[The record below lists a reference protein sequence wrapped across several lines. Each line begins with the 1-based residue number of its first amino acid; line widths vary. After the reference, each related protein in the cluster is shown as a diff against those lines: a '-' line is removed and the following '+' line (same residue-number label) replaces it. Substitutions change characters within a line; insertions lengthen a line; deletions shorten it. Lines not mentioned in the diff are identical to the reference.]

1 MILLRTRSK
10 CLESLDCSEVSLTA
24 SQIDDLRLAASKM
37 SGAARRNYQAQM
49 TLKYCDGNARV
60 AERVFGW
67 GRSNIE
73 VGLAEQR
80 SGIICVGA
88 QTGYSGSKRWEQ
100 RHPEAATALRAL
112 AEAHAQQDPTFESTV
127 AYTRLTAQQALE
139 QLRQQGFAPEQLP
152 APSTMAVV
160 LNRMGYRLQPVV
172 KAKPQKNSP
181 KQTPSLRTSV
191 QKTPVQPTLA
201 SND

>member
-1 MILLRTRSK
+1 
-10 CLESLDCSEVSLTA
+10 LESLNRSEVSLTT

-37 SGAARRNYQAQM
+37 SGSTRRSYQAQM
-49 TLKYCDGNARV
+49 TLKYCDGNARL

-67 GRSNIE
+67 GRDNIE

-100 RHPEAATALRAL
+100 RHPEAAAALRIL

-152 APSTMAVV
+152 APSTMAVI

-181 KQTPSLRTSV
+181 KQTPSLRTST
-191 QKTPVQPTLA
+191 QKTPVQPTVA